1 MKRSF
6 LIVFFFI
13 GAIAML
19 VMSLHFFQ
27 QEISGILK
35 YKAVSS
41 NFIFRLCFKSH
52 ILFGM
57 LAIFTGPVQ
66 FLTYLRNKHL
76 RFHRR
81 MGYVYFVSV
90 LISSVMGL
98 IIAQYAMGGI
108 ISTVGFSLLAIAWMG
123 SAVLAIVSIRR
134 KKVTAHKKWMFVNY
148 GLTFAAIP
156 QRTLLLVPLLID
168 LEFIPI
174 YRLSAWLPWILNT
187 LIALYLFRKS
197 EPKASAGLLNWE

>member
-1 MKRSF
+1 MKKGL
-6 LIVFFFI
+6 LIGFFFL
-13 GAIAML
+13 GAISML
-19 VMSLHFFQ
+19 IMSMHFFQ

-35 YKAVSS
+35 YKVISS
-41 NFIFRLCFKSH
+41 NFIFRLCFKTH

-66 FLTYLRNKHL
+66 FLNNLRNKHL

-81 MGYVYFVSV
+81 LGYVYFISV

-108 ISTVGFSLLAIAWMG
+108 ISTIGFSLLAIAWMG
-123 SAVLAIVSIRR
+123 SAILAIVTIR
-134 KKVTAHKKWMFVNY
+134 KKKITAHKKWMFVNY

-168 LEFIPI
+168 MEFISI

-197 EPKASAGLLNWE
+197 GPKASAGLLNWG